1 MKIEKIKNNNEVKL
15 SEYDLNQLEK
25 IIKFENHGK
34 YYSNGRTCYYKLKK
48 PIHIRNT
55 VYSYL
60 KIKGC
65 GIIEENGIFVRP
77 GTKSFIREDP
87 HFGIKQNGVAELV
100 YSDIAPYGG
109 ITLSRALNEYN
120 NFKILCDNEVSSLI
134 PVCVYKYDDLFFDG
148 KQMGVSISLCEN
160 NKPLRMDK
168 LLYIDKLIPEEYKKF
183 YEEIYFLEFN
193 ENTTLNFKNKC
204 ALINRI
210 SYKYGMEMRKFCDS
224 GLYIHSGG
232 WSNIQYSIDRKNV
245 VLIDLD
251 SSMEIHNNTMIPLLN
266 CRDLISNIYRLFIN
280 LYNPNCISNFDED
293 VIKCYNFTLSILDGF
308 FNNIEL
314 EKIEY
319 VSKQI
324 NIYFINNCF
333 NEIKQIEDIMLNI
346 TDEQVKKYELNILE
360 FYDFCMKL
368 IFPLI
373 IDEYKV
379 KSNSYKLYKSYERR

>member
-1 MKIEKIKNNNEVKL
+1 
-15 SEYDLNQLEK
+15 
-25 IIKFENHGK
+25 
-34 YYSNGRTCYYKLKK
+34 
-48 PIHIRNT
+48 
-55 VYSYL
+55 
-60 KIKGC
+60 
-65 GIIEENGIFVRP
+65 
-77 GTKSFIREDP
+77 
-87 HFGIKQNGVAELV
+87 
-100 YSDIAPYGG
+100 
-109 ITLSRALNEYN
+109 
-120 NFKILCDNEVSSLI
+120 
-134 PVCVYKYDDLFFDG
+134 
-148 KQMGVSISLCEN
+148 
-160 NKPLRMDK
+160 
-168 LLYIDKLIPEEYKKF
+168 
-183 YEEIYFLEFN
+183 
-193 ENTTLNFKNKC
+193 
-204 ALINRI
+204 
-210 SYKYGMEMRKFCDS
+210 
-224 GLYIHSGG
+224 
-232 WSNIQYSIDRKNV
+232 
-245 VLIDLD
+245 
-251 SSMEIHNNTMIPLLN
+251 MEIHNNTMIPLLN

>member
-1 MKIEKIKNNNEVKL
+1 MKIEKIKNNNEIKL
-15 SEYDLNQLEK
+15 SEFDLNQLEE
-25 IIKFENHGK
+25 IIKFENHGN
-34 YYSNGRTCYYKLKK
+34 YYSKGRTCYYKLKK
-48 PIHIRNT
+48 PICFRNT
-55 VYSYL
+55 MYSYL

-77 GTKSFIREDP
+77 GTKSFSRVDP
-87 HFGIKQNGVAELV
+87 HFGINKDGVAELV
-100 YSDIAPYGG
+100 YSDVAPYGG
-109 ITLSRALNEYN
+109 ITLSRAINEYN
-120 NFKILCDNEVSSLI
+120 NFKLLCDNGVSSLI
-134 PVCVYKYDDLFFDG
+134 PICVYRYGDLFFDD

-168 LLYIDKLIPEEYKKF
+168 LLYKEELIPGEYKKF

-193 ENTTLNFKNKC
+193 KNTELNFKDKC
-204 ALINRI
+204 TLINRI
-210 SYKYGMEMRKFCDS
+210 SYKYGMEIRKFCDS

-251 SSMEIHNNTMIPLLN
+251 SSKKINSSIMIPLLN

-293 VIKCYNFTLSILDGF
+293 VIKSYNFTFSILNGF

-314 EKIEY
+314 EKIDY
-319 VSKQI
+319 ASKEI
-324 NIYFINNCF
+324 NNYFINNCF
-333 NEIKQIEDIMLNI
+333 NKIKQIEDIMLSI
-346 TDEQVKKYELNILE
+346 PDGEVKKYELNILE

-368 IFPLI
+368 IYPLI

-379 KSNSYKLYKSYERR
+379 KSNNYKLYKSYERG